1 MSKENIIGILCML
14 ILYTAFFYVY
24 GLHVQS
30 LKRKEELMQKAESA
44 VDENKG
50 ES

>member
-1 MSKENIIGILCML
+1 MPKEHVIGILCML

-30 LKRKEELMQKAESA
+30 LKRKEELLNKAELA
-44 VDENKG
+44 VDENK
-50 ES
+50 EEL